1 VCLRVFIVP
10 FTCLCV
16 MITCMYDIYNRPQSP
31 DMGGAGDDDD
41 GAAGAHDVSDEK
53 SAMLLLGAVCVL

>member
-1 VCLRVFIVP
+1 
-10 FTCLCV
+10 
-16 MITCMYDIYNRPQSP
+16 MYDIYNRPQSP